1 MLEHASQ
8 RDKYHPVSFMEGKAV
23 CNKRFR
29 TLVGPAATTLQAEIA
44 PCIIQVV
51 TSVIGPL
58 KEIKF

>member
-1 MLEHASQ
+1 M
-8 RDKYHPVSFMEGKAV
+8 RFMEGKAV

-29 TLVGPAATTLQAEIA
+29 ILVGPGAITLQAKI
-44 PCIIQVV
+44 PLCIIQVV